1 MVIPLYGSSPVIKY
15 GRECHLPTPI
25 NREKREISHVSK
37 VINRCKRGRIEGKFK
52 EGIMF
57 EKQVNRIDIYLPSN
71 TNH

>member
-15 GRECHLPTPI
+15 GRKCHLPTPI
-25 NREKREISHVSK
+25 NREEREISHVSK

>member
-15 GRECHLPTPI
+15 GRKCHLPTPI

-37 VINRCKRGRIEGKFK
+37 VINRCKKGRIEGKFK

-71 TNH
+71 TNR